1 MHAFAALLL
10 STGIVMPL
18 LGILDRSFPD
28 VRLLLLCAAIV
39 ILFEVISLHRISCLI
54 AASVLIAGTVIWAFS
69 YNGAATISDLL
80 IAISLRFRG
89 TETALPI
96 IADSVKIIVT
106 CFITLICCFLCL
118 RKSTALPAVVLTLAA
133 SLLIWL
139 TDRREM
145 IPWLLPA
152 LTALLLLM
160 MTSRYPETSRLR
172 VLPWSVLIV
181 VAAFLLAGNGVTISG
196 MKNKADEFRQN
207 VMDRLFF
214 TEARDVFSL
223 YSVGFSPQGP
233 DQLGGKPTPD
243 NVPIMQVTSSR
254 TVYLRGSIYDE
265 YTGHGWRNTAAG
277 RRYLWQSDRMSSE
290 RALIFNEDLP
300 SSDVQTTLSNT
311 ETIYIHMLNDS
322 TSTLFVPQRIREL
335 FPGRNMV
342 PYFSN
347 SSEVFITRNLH
358 AGDTYSVSASLFSS
372 EETGIRTLTEMC
384 SMADDPQWDNISFI
398 YTSLPSH
405 LEQNVFDL
413 SRKITAGAATPYD
426 RAMSILNYLIQN
438 YCYTLDVAEHP
449 ENRDFVTEF
458 LMNTKQ
464 GYCTYFASAMTV
476 LCRMAGLPARYVEGY
491 RAVPDVSGEAVVTGM
506 DAHAWTEVYFKGFGW
521 LVFDPAPGNGS
532 HENGEHGSDSSG
544 PEAEPESSPE
554 PTPGPTPTPE
564 PTPSPTPE
572 PTPSASPESE
582 PSETP
587 HLSSEGKSP
596 EPTST
601 PTPTPVSQSSSSEP
615 PAVNNHPSPGQDQ
628 EESATG
634 QRSPFFP
641 WLLIPLILIA
651 AFGIRMAMTSPSF
664 REHKAHSEEKK
675 TDIWIQE
682 VSDLLNAENLSRKKG
697 ETPLGYAER
706 IDRSGFFSCTI
717 RPVGEMISLLVYSK
731 VIPEPSDT
739 SLIRDTAV
747 TLRKEISKPARFRY
761 WAGRIFIPLK
771 RRNWK
776 TR

>member
-1 MHAFAALLL
+1 M
-10 STGIVMPL
+10 
-18 LGILDRSFPD
+18 
-28 VRLLLLCAAIV
+28 
-39 ILFEVISLHRISCLI
+39 
-54 AASVLIAGTVIWAFS
+54 
-69 YNGAATISDLL
+69 
-80 IAISLRFRG
+80 
-89 TETALPI
+89 

-106 CFITLICCFLCL
+106 CIITLFCCFSCL
-118 RKSTALPAVVLTLAA
+118 RKFTALPAVILTLAV

-139 TDRREM
+139 TDRREL

-152 LTALLLLM
+152 LTALVLLM

-181 VAAFLLAGNGVTISG
+181 GAAFLLAGNGVTIIG
-196 MKNKADEFRQN
+196 MKNKADVFRQN

-243 NVPIMQVTSSR
+243 NIPVMQVTSSR
-254 TVYLRGSIYDE
+254 AVYLRGSVYDE

-277 RRYLWQSDRMSSE
+277 RRYLWQSDRLSSE
-290 RALIFNEDLP
+290 RALIFDEDLP
-300 SSDVQTTLSNT
+300 SSDVQTTLNKT
-311 ETIYIHMLNDS
+311 ETVYIHMLSDS
-322 TSTLFVPQRIREL
+322 TSTLFVPQRIRGL
-335 FPGRNMV
+335 FPGSNMV

-347 SSEVFITRNLH
+347 SSEVFITRNLK
-358 AGDTYSVSASLFSS
+358 AGDTYSVSASLFTS
-372 EETGIRTLTEMC
+372 EETGIRSLTEMC
-384 SMADDPQWDNISFI
+384 SLTDDPQWDNMSSI
-398 YTSLPSH
+398 YTSLPAH

-413 SRKITAGAATPYD
+413 SREITAGAETPFD
-426 RAMSILNYLIQN
+426 RAMNILNYLIQN
-438 YCYTLDVAEHP
+438 YRYTLDVAEHP
-449 ENRDFVTEF
+449 EYRDFVTEF

-521 LVFDPAPGNGS
+521 LVFDPTPGNGS
-532 HENGEHGSDSSG
+532 HESGEHGPDVSDT
-544 PEAEPESSPE
+544 ETEPESSPE
-554 PTPGPTPTPE
+554 PTPGPTPTPA

-572 PTPSASPESE
+572 PTPSSSPESE

-587 HLSSEGKSP
+587 PSSSEEKSP
-596 EPTST
+596 EPTLM
-601 PTPTPVSQSSSSEP
+601 PTPTPESSESASSEP
-615 PAVNNHPSPGQDQ
+615 PAADRNPSPDPGQDK
-628 EESATG
+628 EESSAVHH
-634 QRSPFFP
+634 SPFFP
-641 WLLIPLILIA
+641 WLLISLILVSAI
-651 AFGIRMAMTSPSF
+651 GIRIAMTSPTF
-664 REHKAHSEEKK
+664 REQKAHSEEKK

-682 VSDLLNAENLSRKKG
+682 VSDLLNAENLLRKKG

-706 IDRSGFFSCTI
+706 IDRAGLFSCTI
-717 RPVGEMISLLVYSK
+717 RPVGEIISMLVYSK

-739 SLIRDTAV
+739 LLIRKTAV

-776 TR
+776 IR